1 MPKRN
6 IAIEIL
12 SPTEGLHK
20 ELGESFITLRST
32 PNCLDANAYYGMV
45 QKDYG
50 TTLFATGTGAALGAP
65 SNLVYE
71 ANFGSAKVIEAFT
84 HTGMYKYTSSGDT
97 FVSDGQVYTG
107 TFTNFWS
114 VCMHN
119 EAMIY
124 SNGIDLI
131 QYKPAYNSTG
141 TQMGGVA
148 TSSYKANVVVSFAE
162 HLNLYNT
169 TETGSSCPK
178 RVRWSKLGLLGYTGT
193 DWTSGTAG
201 FVDLQDMEGDLQT
214 AEKLGNA
221 GVAIYG
227 ENSIHVQEWVGGS
240 DVYRF
245 TKMITNVGCPSRR
258 GVVANDTTHYFIG
271 RDNVYM
277 YNGGRDLRSIGDSIK
292 AQYIMDISKSSIGNA
307 FVDYVKEDDELRVYI
322 PTGTSTMPDTCYVC
336 KVKENYA
343 WYKENRPYVAKG
355 KVTNSPSGVTIGE
368 LLGDIGAQNW
378 KFGDYMVGVGANLTL
393 LTDQSGRITKMD
405 KTVYSLS
412 STGTQVAQTFI
423 FDTKDISS
431 INDVDPMVRN
441 RYNMSTYMDNK
452 SRWYEIKVEA
462 KGSGSLYVDYSV
474 DAGQTWTSCNPG
486 YATLT
491 PEWNMYIFECDHAS
505 PRFMVRTRNSGLN
518 EVVHVRYIKV
528 NFIMGS
534 EV

>member
-1 MPKRN
+1 
-6 IAIEIL
+6 
-12 SPTEGLHK
+12 
-20 ELGESFITLRST
+20 
-32 PNCLDANAYYGMV
+32 
-45 QKDYG
+45 
-50 TTLFATGTGAALGAP
+50 
-65 SNLVYE
+65 
-71 ANFGSAKVIEAFT
+71 
-84 HTGMYKYTSSGDT
+84 
-97 FVSDGQVYTG
+97 
-107 TFTNFWS
+107 
-114 VCMHN
+114 
-119 EAMIY
+119 
-124 SNGIDLI
+124 
-131 QYKPAYNSTG
+131 
-141 TQMGGVA
+141 
-148 TSSYKANVVVSFAE
+148 
-162 HLNLYNT
+162 
-169 TETGSSCPK
+169 
-178 RVRWSKLGLLGYTGT
+178 
-193 DWTSGTAG
+193 
-201 FVDLQDMEGDLQT
+201 
-214 AEKLGNA
+214 
-221 GVAIYG
+221 
-227 ENSIHVQEWVGGS
+227 
-240 DVYRF
+240 
-245 TKMITNVGCPSRR
+245 
-258 GVVANDTTHYFIG
+258 
-271 RDNVYM
+271 
-277 YNGGRDLRSIGDSIK
+277 
-292 AQYIMDISKSSIGNA
+292 
-307 FVDYVKEDDELRVYI
+307 
-322 PTGTSTMPDTCYVC
+322 MPDTCYVC